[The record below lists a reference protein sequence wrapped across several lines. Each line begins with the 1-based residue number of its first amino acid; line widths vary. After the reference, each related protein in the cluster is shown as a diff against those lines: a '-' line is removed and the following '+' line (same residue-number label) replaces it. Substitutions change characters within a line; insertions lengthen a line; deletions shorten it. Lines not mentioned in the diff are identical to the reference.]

1 MAMGFRLWI
10 LVWLG
15 LLGGIPVIGDAAP
28 LDSWIR
34 QAEQGD
40 VKAQLKLGQMFHEG
54 RGVAVEYRQAMR
66 WYRLAAAQGNAE
78 AQNGVGTL
86 YDNGKGVTRDY
97 REAARWF
104 LMAAEQDHVL
114 ARRNL
119 GWMYEKGQG
128 LVQDDERSYLWQF
141 LAQRARDGKRVGQE
155 NDPCRFCATVAARM
169 TPARIARAREMA
181 RQWKPGEPLVFAPL
195 RPRQGSGA
203 TPR

>member
-1 MAMGFRLWI
+1 MALRFRLWI

-15 LLGGIPVIGDAAP
+15 MGWMPVSGEAAP
-28 LDSWIR
+28 WDAWIR

-86 YDNGKGVTRDY
+86 YDNGKGVARDY

-104 LMAAEQDHVL
+104 LMAAEQGHVL

-128 LVQDDERSYLWQF
+128 LVQDDERSYQWQY
-141 LAQRARDGKRVGQE
+141 LAQMARDRQRSGQGD
-155 NDPCRFCATVAARM
+155 DPCRFCATVAARM
-169 TPARIARAREMA
+169 TPARIARARERA
-181 RQWKPGEPLVFAPL
+181 RQWQPGEPLVFAP
-195 RPRQGSGA
+195 PGFRQGSGSS
-203 TPR
+203 RR